1 MILISL
7 YSEKYGV
14 AASCRERSLDAVE
27 HVSLQLLPFPSCITV
42 CELTKGFSD
51 GGEVPDEMGAVLAM
65 PRREHSSSRVL
76 KCFNFLRGGGKT
88 ISRAEHIH
96 EDLDAWL
103 VELAFC
109 QIDGEDGLVFILV
122 SAINHDVVINI
133 SYSRN
138 IGYQQLDGMLENLCG
153 GVDSKTESLILVQS
167 HVHGECTDVST

>member
-1 MILISL
+1 MVAKFLMKWAL
-7 YSEKYGV
+7 YWP
-14 AASCRERSLDAVE
+14 C
-27 HVSLQLLPFPSCITV
+27 
-42 CELTKGFSD
+42 
-51 GGEVPDEMGAVLAM
+51 
-65 PRREHSSSRVL
+65 RVL

-109 QIDGEDGLVFILV
+109 QIDGEAGLVFIVV

-153 GVDSKTESLILVQS
+153 GVDSKTEPLILVQS
-167 HVHGECTDVST
+167 HVRGECTDVST